1 MRQPLTLRL
10 KSALFTGAAAGLF
23 APLLWPFVVLAM
35 QGRVADWYLLFSGL
49 VAVAGFALLVGLVV
63 SLFVGFPALLL
74 LHEFALEQPF
84 VVIGVSAL
92 ISTLTLSKF
101 MSWPIGLWPLYSFAV
116 ALGGLCGFVA
126 CLHIR
131 ANHAVKRDAP
141 QAGRPVP

>member
-1 MRQPLTLRL
+1 
-10 KSALFTGAAAGLF
+10 
-23 APLLWPFVVLAM
+23 M
-35 QGRVADWYLLFSGL
+35 QGRIADWYLLFSGL

-101 MSWPIGLWPLYSFAV
+101 MSWPIRLWPLYSFAM
-116 ALGGLCGFVA
+116 ALGGLCGVVA
-126 CLHIR
+126 WLHIR
-131 ANHAVKRDAP
+131 SNHAVKQDARKRRAP
-141 QAGRPVP
+141 YLGR